1 MKKILIAILLILMLG
16 LVGCIDDYIEYKEA
30 IVVDKYVSDTDKL
43 TQIVP
48 PIKKH
53 EYCVVVKLVDYEIEK
68 TLTFTDINT
77 YNIYELDQIVT
88 ITILHSDLE
97 AKE

>member
-48 PIKKH
+48 PIKKR